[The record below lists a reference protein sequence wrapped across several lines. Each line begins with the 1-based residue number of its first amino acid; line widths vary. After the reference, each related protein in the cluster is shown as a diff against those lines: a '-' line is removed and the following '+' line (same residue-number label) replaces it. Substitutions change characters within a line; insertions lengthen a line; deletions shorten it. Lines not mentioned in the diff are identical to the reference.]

1 MYYNPNSLP
10 YNPTAPLR
18 NTIPFIPL
26 EIDTQGVRISN
37 VIPPEYV
44 NKDIRAYVEEV
55 NRSRTP
61 QDVQEMNFIKESLG
75 LAAIT
80 KNLMMLGSVLEDDAI
95 SLSSDEESQM
105 DEEFRNN
112 VQEVETEE
120 YTPHYPP
127 RTLREIYSLPHKNRG
142 DLKDGLTVSNKEI
155 AEVMNVVHTNELAPE
170 ELEKLLTEGATA
182 NMSDVRDGRVSER

>member
-1 MYYNPNSLP
+1 
-10 YNPTAPLR
+10 
-18 NTIPFIPL
+18 
-26 EIDTQGVRISN
+26 
-37 VIPPEYV
+37 
-44 NKDIRAYVEEV
+44 
-55 NRSRTP
+55 
-61 QDVQEMNFIKESLG
+61 
-75 LAAIT
+75 
-80 KNLMMLGSVLEDDAI
+80 
-95 SLSSDEESQM
+95 M

-182 NMSDVRDGRVSER
+182 NMSDVRDGRVSERQMEFLDAIGWTSKAEDLERVFSVNDTLPSGTGEERVNSTP